1 MNKEIEEII
10 VKSFFTKRLQDR
22 VLFELFSK
30 KKRHDAL
37 GRLCHNY
44 MTTLRKEYMIE
55 IPKPYSDPEEIA
67 KLLKR
72 HGAGDTCY
80 VISWSESINGKEI
93 SLLTA
98 LEKAVGLRMPTII
111 SCIPNKLAYF
121 EAEQEVL
128 PSPRFIL
135 SKGRTV

>member
-30 KKRHDAL
+30 KDKRHDAL
-37 GRLCHNY
+37 SRLCHNY
-44 MTTLRKEYMIE
+44 RTTLRKEYMIQ
-55 IPKPYSDPEEIA
+55 IPKPNSDPEAIA
-67 KLLKR
+67 KMLKS

-80 VISWSESINGKEI
+80 VISFSEIIDGKELPL
-93 SLLTA
+93 STA
-98 LEKAVGLRMPTII
+98 LEEAVGLGMPSIV
-111 SCIPNKLAYF
+111 SCIPGKLAYF

-135 SKGRTV
+135 KRY